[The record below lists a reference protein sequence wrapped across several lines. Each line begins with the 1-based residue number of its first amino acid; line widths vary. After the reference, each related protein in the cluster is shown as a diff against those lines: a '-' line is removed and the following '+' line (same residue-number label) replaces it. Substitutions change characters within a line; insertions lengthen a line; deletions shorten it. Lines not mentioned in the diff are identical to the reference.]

1 MFLAKKFSV
10 MLQHS
15 CLSVLLTVSILPC
28 SHLFSQG
35 LPKIDLPAQTAAPT
49 LQTPSVP
56 ITSAV
61 IGPNTNLVLLLDQIR
76 TLTSDGQLQ
85 EAQKIAT
92 QALKNLDLSE
102 QNEFYLRQIKS
113 EETKLYFKLANR
125 AMLNKEYTQAS
136 QFIERYRENVADE
149 LESRKLRRE
158 IKTELG
164 ERKDV
169 SLVGRL
175 VEELDQAKK
184 DLAQIR
190 AKSGLPKD
198 DSQPDLER
206 LVEEEKAQMERA
218 LMSSENLLRKARF
231 DSAQGRY
238 EIANNH
244 LDEALGLLTPSAG
257 TIAMISDLY
266 KAKQQII
273 WYRVGEA
280 MLKGKVA
287 EVQELTLTYK
297 ETEESRRKL
306 ETNTLGLSAEIDFD
320 AEIRKANEKNRE
332 QAKFAEEML
341 DESKDLIKKKEYE
354 QAEKI
359 LLKISNF
366 LEPSTL
372 TWPLIL
378 EASLIKNR
386 INLAKADDARENK
399 DWDKAKEL
407 LDEFRTGFYS
417 DRNIQGDTLTYGR
430 PGLKETAGEDAV
442 DKELGLADEANK
454 KIRSDMLD
462 PFKRDISEF
471 TPEWKQQQEQLKE
484 LLMRAKV
491 QFINGDLTGA
501 TETYRVIETRY
512 SDNFEAKEM
521 LKRISQMR
529 QQESYLGYIKTR
541 QEMLEEIER
550 EWERPKVFDRQIE
563 EIQEVEEGPSN
574 IEAKLKLI
582 EIPGVDFFNSPLSE
596 AMTELQRQA
605 RLFDLTEPD
614 PAKKGLNIIPL
625 IGEEEEPTVNIKL
638 NAMALGKMIE
648 FITEMVGWTF
658 DIRPD
663 AVVIQ
668 KTGGTFK
675 GRPLETEF
683 YQMNPGTVQ
692 RLTGSSGGGAADAD
706 PFAPAGGGGD
716 GGGDEGIKIRA
727 FLENTGIPFIDA
739 KGHKFAFDGFQMII
753 THERR
758 YLDLIERI
766 LSKLDEESSKQV
778 EIEAKFLEVQEGALD
793 EISFDW
799 QYSWGDAPMAFDPDT
814 GNPLL
819 DSNNRLIRSYD
830 KTLTGNTR
838 TLASAH
844 SPSGTSRDTLVRMQE
859 GGSGEGVVGSVNDL
873 KIPNPIPN
881 LPGKIGIGAGVSPL
895 TKLAH
900 VNDGTP
906 DFTEGMI
913 IGSSQ
918 ASLMISALKRKQGTD
933 LLSAPRVTVMDGQS
947 ATITVAQEF
956 IYPTEYEPAPP
967 PTIGGGGGNNDG
979 GGLGGAIQI
988 QSAIPQFETVAP
1000 LDEQPGFREVGV
1012 VLNVTPTIEKYNSIN
1027 LRLTPKV
1034 TEFDGFIEYGG
1045 NSAMIGTSQTG
1056 SPPLIIQPSGILMPI
1071 FSVRKVDTQ
1080 VSIFD
1085 GATVIIGGLTREE
1098 VKTVNDKIPV
1108 LGNIPL
1114 IGKLF
1119 QSNAESYQKRNL
1131 LIFVSASIVSK
1142 GGSPVREVIQN
1153 ISPQSIFKD
1162 PVIMTPTGTIRRTFK
1177 EEEEEITNRYKFL
1190 LK

>member
-1 MFLAKKFSV
+1 MFLFIKDILIVAVYIFTAS
-10 MLQHS
+10 LLAFFFHAPQLHS
-15 CLSVLLTVSILPC
+15 QELPR
-28 SHLFSQG
+28 
-35 LPKIDLPAQTAAPT
+35 IDLPEQSPPPRLETTQTSIPA
-49 LQTPSVP
+49 SN
-56 ITSAV
+56 
-61 IGPNTNLVLLLDQIR
+61 IGPNTNLVILLDKIR
-76 TLTSDGQLQ
+76 NLSSDGRLA
-85 EAQKIAT
+85 EAQKVAT
-92 QALKNLDLSE
+92 TALENLNESE
-102 QNEFYLRQIKS
+102 QNEFYLRQIKA
-113 EETKLYFKLANR
+113 EETKLYFKLANQ
-125 AMLNKEYTQAS
+125 AMLQKQYSQAS
-136 QFIERYRENVADE
+136 QYIERYRENVAEE
-149 LESRKLRRE
+149 LENRKLKRE

-184 DLAQIR
+184 DLAQLR

-198 DSQPDLER
+198 DAQPDLDR
-206 LVEEEKAQMERA
+206 LVEEEKGKLDRS
-218 LMSSENLLRKARF
+218 LMNAENLLRKARF
-231 DSAQGRY
+231 DSSQGRY
-238 EIANNH
+238 ELADQYLN
-244 LDEALGLLTPSAG
+244 EALSSLTPNSG
-257 TIAMISDLY
+257 TIAIISDLY
-266 KAKQQII
+266 KAKQQVI

-287 EVQELTLTYK
+287 EVQELTLNYK
-297 ETEESRRKL
+297 EIEESRRKV
-306 ETNTLGLSAEIDFD
+306 ETQTLGVSAEIDFD
-320 AEIRKANEKNRE
+320 AEIKKANEKNRE
-332 QAKFAEEML
+332 QAKFAKEML
-341 DESKDLIKKKEYE
+341 RESKDLIKNKEYDR
-354 QAEKI
+354 AEKI

-372 TWPLIL
+372 TWPIIL

-386 INLAKADDARENK
+386 IYLSKADDARKDK
-399 DWDKAKEL
+399 DWVKAKEL

-430 PGLKETAGEDAV
+430 PGLKETEGEDAV
-442 DKELGLADEANK
+442 EKELGLAEK
-454 KIRSDMLD
+454 ELEKIQKDKSD
-462 PFKRDISEF
+462 PFKRDITEF
-471 TPEWKQQQEQLKE
+471 TPEWKEQQEILRE

-501 TETYRVIETRY
+501 TETYRVVETRY

-563 EIQEVEEGPSN
+563 ETKEVEEGPSN
-574 IEAKLKLI
+574 IEEKLKLI

-638 NAMALGKMIE
+638 NAMPLGKMIE

-658 DIRPD
+658 DIRSD
-663 AVVIQ
+663 AIVIQ

-683 YQMNPGTVQ
+683 YDVEPPTLK
-692 RLTGSSGGGAADAD
+692 RLTGNMGGGGDDAD
-706 PFAPAGGGGD
+706 PFAPAGGGND
-716 GGGDEGIKIRA
+716 GAADDGIKIKT

-739 KGHKFAFDGFQMII
+739 QGHKFAFDGFQLSV

-758 YLDLIERI
+758 YLDLIERVLAKI
-766 LSKLDEESSKQV
+766 DESSGKQV

-799 QYSWGDAPMAFDPDT
+799 QYSWGNSQMLMDDQFRPVVD
-814 GNPLL
+814 
-819 DSNNRLIRSYD
+819 NRGRFIRSYE
-830 KTLTGNTR
+830 KVVTGNTR
-838 TLASAH
+838 NLASAH
-844 SPSGTSRDTLVRMQE
+844 SPSGLSRDI
-859 GGSGEGVVGSVNDL
+859 VVNVPDNPDAGMVL
-873 KIPNPIPN
+873 PNPLPN

-895 TKLAH
+895 TNFSVSREGQPA
-900 VNDGTP
+900 DGN
-906 DFTEGMI
+906 GMI

-918 ASLMISALKRKQGTD
+918 AALMISALKRKQGTD
-933 LLSAPRVTVMDGQS
+933 LLSAPRVTVMNGVE
-947 ATITVAQEF
+947 AKITVAQEF
-956 IYPTEYEPAPP
+956 IYPIEYDVVVPEPPGP
-967 PTIGGGGGNNDG
+967 GGVLGGDGGGGTV
-979 GGLGGAIQI
+979 LPAVKAI
-988 QSAIPQFETVAP
+988 FEEVAP
-1000 LDEQPGFREVGV
+1000 EDGRRGFREVGV
-1012 VLNVTPTIEKYNSIN
+1012 VLKVTPTVEKYNSIN
-1027 LRLTPKV
+1027 LKLEPNV

-1045 NSAMIGTSQTG
+1045 SNTVIGG
-1056 SPPLIIQPSGILMPI
+1056 SGGGPPSTIITPSGQIMPI
-1071 FSVRKVDTQ
+1071 FSVRKVQTE

-1131 LIFVSASIVSK
+1131 LIFVTASVVSK

-1177 EEEEEITNRYKFL
+1177 EDDEEAK
-1190 LK
+1190 

>member
-1 MFLAKKFSV
+1 MFLAKNYIPKLFQQF
-10 MLQHS
+10 LFIWP
-15 CLSVLLTVSILPC
+15 ILY
-28 SHLFSQG
+28 LAVNIQLYSQG
-35 LPKIDLPAQTAAPT
+35 LPKIDLPAQAAPPLPQTPARSITAAE
-49 LQTPSVP
+49 
-56 ITSAV
+56 

-76 TLTSDGQLQ
+76 TLTNDGQLQ
-85 EAQKIAT
+85 EAQKIASS
-92 QALKNLDLSE
+92 ALENLNQSE
-102 QNEFYLRQIKS
+102 QNEFYLRQIKA

-125 AMLNKEYTQAS
+125 AMLNKQYSQAS
-136 QFIERYRENVADE
+136 QYIERYRENVARE
-149 LESRKLRRE
+149 LESRKIRRE
-158 IKTELG
+158 IKTEL
-164 ERKDV
+164 KDKQDV

-190 AKSGLPKD
+190 AKTGLPKD
-198 DSQPDLER
+198 DAQPDLER
-206 LVEEEKAQMERA
+206 LVEEEKVQMERS
-218 LMSSENLLRKARF
+218 LMSAENLLRKARF

-238 EIANNH
+238 DLADDH
-244 LDEALGLLTPSAG
+244 LNEALGLLSPSAG

-287 EVQELTLTYK
+287 EVQELTLNYK

-306 ETNTLGLSAEIDFD
+306 ETNTLGISAEIDFD
-320 AEIRKANEKNRE
+320 AEIRKANEKNKE

-341 DESKDLIKKKEYE
+341 DESKDLIKEKEYDR
-354 QAEKI
+354 AEKI

-386 INLAKADDARENK
+386 INLAKADDARKNK
-399 DWDKAKEL
+399 DWDKAQEL

-430 PGLKETAGEDAV
+430 PGLKETEGEDAMKEELALA
-442 DKELGLADEANK
+442 DKELA
-454 KIRSDMLD
+454 KIRKDQSN
-462 PFKRDISEF
+462 PFMRDITEF
-471 TPEWKQQQEQLKE
+471 TPDWKQQQEQLKE

-501 TETYRVIETRY
+501 TETYRVVETRY

-563 EIQEVEEGPSN
+563 ETQEVEEGPSN

-658 DIRPD
+658 DIRSD

-706 PFAPAGGGGD
+706 PFAPAGGGGGD
-716 GGGDEGIKIRA
+716 GGDEGIKIRA

-799 QYSWGDAPMAFDPDT
+799 SYSWGNANTF
-814 GNPLL
+814 L
-819 DSNNRLIRSYD
+819 DESGYPARDSMGRYIRSYE
-830 KTLTGNTR
+830 KVLTGNTR
-838 TLASAH
+838 TLATAH
-844 SPSGTSRDTLVRMQE
+844 SPAGISRDTVISMPDNPDA
-859 GGSGEGVVGSVNDL
+859 SMN
-873 KIPNPIPN
+873 IPNPIPN

-895 TKLAH
+895 T
-900 VNDGTP
+900 N
-906 DFTEGMI
+906 FTLTKEGSIGEVDRNEMI

-918 ASLMISALKRKQGTD
+918 AALMINALKRKQGTD

-956 IYPTEYEPAPP
+956 IYPTEYEPAPA

-1027 LRLTPKV
+1027 
-1034 TEFDGFIEYGG
+1034 
-1045 NSAMIGTSQTG
+1045 
-1056 SPPLIIQPSGILMPI
+1056 
-1071 FSVRKVDTQ
+1071 
-1080 VSIFD
+1080 
-1085 GATVIIGGLTREE
+1085 
-1098 VKTVNDKIPV
+1098 
-1108 LGNIPL
+1108 
-1114 IGKLF
+1114 
-1119 QSNAESYQKRNL
+1119 
-1131 LIFVSASIVSK
+1131 
-1142 GGSPVREVIQN
+1142 
-1153 ISPQSIFKD
+1153 
-1162 PVIMTPTGTIRRTFK
+1162 
-1177 EEEEEITNRYKFL
+1177 
-1190 LK
+1190 

>member
-1 MFLAKKFSV
+1 MLFGFLRLFYQILPLPAVFLFFSV
-10 MLQHS
+10 CIPYLLGAQSLPMIELPEQAPPPLLQKS
-15 CLSVLLTVSILPC
+15 LTPIKAS
-28 SHLFSQG
+28 
-35 LPKIDLPAQTAAPT
+35 DL
-49 LQTPSVP
+49 
-56 ITSAV
+56 
-61 IGPNTNLVLLLDQIR
+61 GPNTNLVILLDQIR
-76 TLTSDGQLQ
+76 TLTQDGRLV
-85 EAQKIAT
+85 EAQKIASA
-92 QALKNLDLSE
+92 ALANISEIE

-113 EETKLYFKLANR
+113 EETKLYFKLANSS
-125 AMLNKEYTQAS
+125 MLQKEYSQAS
-136 QFIERYRENVADE
+136 KYIEKYRANVAEE
-149 LESRKLRRE
+149 LASRKLRRE
-158 IKTELG
+158 IKTELSLSQ
-164 ERKDV
+164 DV

-184 DLAQIR
+184 DLVQIR
-190 AKSGLPKD
+190 AKTGLPKND
-198 DSQPDLER
+198 AQPDLDR
-206 LVEEEKAQMERA
+206 LVEEEKAQMRRSLLGA
-218 LMSSENLLRKARF
+218 ENLLRKARF
-231 DSAQGRY
+231 DSSQGRY
-238 EIANNH
+238 ELADEQ
-244 LDEALGLLTPSAG
+244 LDEALGLLSPSAG
-257 TIAMISDLY
+257 TIALISDLY
-266 KAKQQII
+266 KAKQQVI
-273 WYRVGEA
+273 WYKVGEA

-287 EVQELTLTYK
+287 EVQELTLIYR
-297 ETEESRRKL
+297 ETEESRRKV
-306 ETNTLGLSAEIDFD
+306 ETNTLGVSAEIDFD
-320 AEIRKANEKNRE
+320 AEIRKANQKNKE

-341 DESKDLIKKKEYE
+341 DESKDLIQKKEYDR
-354 QAEKI
+354 AEKI

-386 INLAKADDARENK
+386 INLSKANDAREDK
-399 DWDKAKEL
+399 DWDKAQKL

-430 PGLKETAGEDAV
+430 PGLKATDGDDAV
-442 DKELGLADEANK
+442 SDELGLADKEQD
-454 KIRSDMLD
+454 KINVDKSD
-462 PFKRDISEF
+462 PFQRDITEF
-471 TPEWKQQQEQLKE
+471 TPDWKENQEQLRE

-501 TETYRVIETRY
+501 TETYRAIETRY

-563 EIQEVEEGPSN
+563 KTQEVEEGPSN

-582 EIPGVDFFNSPLSE
+582 EIPGADFFNSPLSE

-638 NAMALGKMIE
+638 NSMPLGKMIE

-658 DIRPD
+658 DVRSD

-668 KTGGTFK
+668 KTGGSFK

-683 YQMNPGTVQ
+683 YQMAPGTLQ
-692 RLTGSSGGGAADAD
+692 RLTGSSGGGQADAD
-706 PFAPAGGGGD
+706 PFADPGAGAGGGGD
-716 GGGDEGIKIRA
+716 DGIQIRA

-758 YLDLIERI
+758 FLDLIERI

-799 QYSWGDAPMAFDPDT
+799 QYSWGDASPLYDLET
-814 GNPLL
+814 GMPAT
-819 DSNNRLIRSYD
+819 DSRGRWARGYD
-830 KTLTGNTR
+830 KVISGNTR

-844 SPSGTSRDTLVRMQE
+844 SPTGTSRDTIIERPENPDASRNIQNPL
-859 GGSGEGVVGSVNDL
+859 
-873 KIPNPIPN
+873 PNF
-881 LPGKIGIGAGVSPL
+881 PGKIPIGAGVSPL
-895 TKLAH
+895 T
-900 VNDGTP
+900 
-906 DFTEGMI
+906 DFSTRKEGEMTEQGMI
-913 IGSSQ
+913 IGTSQ

-956 IYPTEYEPAPP
+956 IYPIDYELPEPP
-967 PTIGGGGGNNDG
+967 QPPGGDAGGNG
-979 GGLGGAIQI
+979 GITLV
-988 QSAIPQFETVAP
+988 SAKPVFDVVNP
-1000 LDEQPGFREVGV
+1000 PDEQPGFREVGV

-1045 NSAMIGTSQTG
+1045 NNAVIGSAGGGG
-1056 SPPLIIQPSGILMPI
+1056 SPPLIIQPSGALMPI

-1108 LGNIPL
+1108 LGNLPL

-1153 ISPQSIFKD
+1153 IGPQSIFKD
-1162 PVIMTPTGTIRRTFK
+1162 PVILTPTGTIRRTFK
-1177 EEEEEITNRYKFL
+1177 DDDLVEN
-1190 LK
+1190 

>member
-1 MFLAKKFSV
+1 MFDYIKDISNVAHFALRAPLL
-10 MLQHS
+10 MLISYAPNLH
-15 CLSVLLTVSILPC
+15 
-28 SHLFSQG
+28 SQG
-35 LPKIDLPAQTAAPT
+35 LPRIDLPEQVPPPRVETPQT
-49 LQTPSVP
+49 LL
-56 ITSAV
+56 SASN
-61 IGPNTNLVLLLDQIR
+61 IGPNTNLVILLDKIR
-76 TLTSDGQLQ
+76 SLSSDGNLA
-85 EAQKIAT
+85 EAQKVAT
-92 QALKNLDLSE
+92 TALENLNKSE
-102 QNEFYLRQIKS
+102 QNEFYLRQIKA
-113 EETKLYFKLANR
+113 EETKLYFKLANQ
-125 AMLNKEYTQAS
+125 AMLQKQYSQAS
-136 QFIERYRENVADE
+136 QYIARYRENVAEE
-149 LESRKLRRE
+149 LESRKIRRE

-184 DLAQIR
+184 DLAQLR
-190 AKSGLPKD
+190 AKTGLPKD
-198 DSQPDLER
+198 DAQPDLDR
-206 LVEEEKAQMERA
+206 LVEEEKGKLDRS
-218 LMSSENLLRKARF
+218 LMSAENLLRKARF
-231 DSAQGRY
+231 DSSQGRY
-238 EIANNH
+238 DLADQYLN
-244 LDEALGLLTPSAG
+244 EALNSLTPNSG

-266 KAKQQII
+266 KAKQQVI

-287 EVQELTLTYK
+287 EVQELTLNYR
-297 ETEESRRKL
+297 EIEESRRKV
-306 ETNTLGLSAEIDFD
+306 ETQTLGVSAEIDFD
-320 AEIRKANEKNRE
+320 AEIKKANEKNKE

-341 DESKDLIKKKEYE
+341 RESKDLIKEKEYDR
-354 QAEKI
+354 AEKI

-378 EASLIKNR
+378 EASLVKNR
-386 INLAKADDARENK
+386 INLAKADDAREDK
-399 DWDKAKEL
+399 DWEKAKEL

-430 PGLKETAGEDAV
+430 PGLKETKGEDAV
-442 DKELGLADEANK
+442 EGELALADKELE
-454 KIRSDMLD
+454 KIRKDQRD
-462 PFKRDISEF
+462 PFKRDITEF
-471 TPEWKQQQEQLKE
+471 TPEWKEQQEQLKE

-501 TETYRVIETRY
+501 TETYRVVETRY

-563 EIQEVEEGPSN
+563 KTKEVEEGPSN
-574 IEAKLKLI
+574 IEEKLKLI

-638 NAMALGKMIE
+638 NSMPLGKMIE

-658 DIRPD
+658 DIRSD

-683 YQMNPGTVQ
+683 YQMEPSTLQ
-692 RLTGSSGGGAADAD
+692 RLTGNMGGGGGDAD
-706 PFAPAGGGGD
+706 PFAPAGGGND
-716 GGGDEGIKIRA
+716 GAADDGIKIKT
-727 FLENTGIPFIDA
+727 FLENTGIPFVDA
-739 KGHKFAFDGFQMII
+739 KGHKFAFDGFQMSV

-766 LSKLDEESSKQV
+766 LAKLDENSGKQV

-799 QYSWGDAPMAFDPDT
+799 QYSWGPAATFLDEDGLPARDST
-814 GNPLL
+814 GRY
-819 DSNNRLIRSYD
+819 SRSYE
-830 KTLTGNTR
+830 KVITGNTR
-838 TLASAH
+838 NLATAH
-844 SPSGTSRDTLVRMQE
+844 SPSGVTRDTVINIPDNPAASMT
-859 GGSGEGVVGSVNDL
+859 V
-873 KIPNPIPN
+873 PNPLPN

-895 TKLAH
+895 TNFSVFK
-900 VNDGTP
+900 
-906 DFTEGMI
+906 EGNIAGDMI

-918 ASLMISALKRKQGTD
+918 AALLISALKRKQGTD
-933 LLSAPRVTVMDGQS
+933 LLSAPRVTVMNGVE
-947 ATITVAQEF
+947 AKITVAQEF
-956 IYPTEYEPAPP
+956 IYPIDYELAELPDTAANAL
-967 PTIGGGGGNNDG
+967 GGGGGG
-979 GGLGGAIQI
+979 G
-988 QSAIPQFETVAP
+988 TVLQAVKANFGNVSP
-1000 LDEQPGFREVGV
+1000 DDEDDGFREVGV
-1012 VLNVTPTIEKYNSIN
+1012 VLTVLPTVEKYNSIN
-1027 LRLTPKV
+1027 LKLNPKV

-1045 NSAMIGTSQTG
+1045 YNTVIGSG
-1056 SPPLIIQPSGILMPI
+1056 ASGPPPTIIQPSGQLMPI
-1071 FSVRKVDTQ
+1071 FSVRKVQTE

-1131 LIFVSASIVSK
+1131 LIFVTASIVSK

-1162 PVIMTPTGTIRRTFK
+1162 PVIMTPTGSIRRTFK
-1177 EEEEEITNRYKFL
+1177 DDDKEGQ
-1190 LK
+1190 

>member
-1 MFLAKKFSV
+1 MLRLRFLEVFVFFCVSN
-10 MLQHS
+10 
-15 CLSVLLTVSILPC
+15 LTAQSLPTVK
-28 SHLFSQG
+28 
-35 LPKIDLPAQTAAPT
+35 LPQQEPPPLIQRQLPPIKASDL
-49 LQTPSVP
+49 
-56 ITSAV
+56 
-61 IGPNTNLVLLLDQIR
+61 GPNTNLVILLDQIR
-76 TLTSDGQLQ
+76 ALSQEGRLK
-85 EAQKIAT
+85 EAQKIANA
-92 QALKNLDLSE
+92 ALENISEIE

-113 EETKLYFKLANR
+113 EETKLFFKLANS
-125 AMLNKEYTQAS
+125 AMLQKQYAQAS
-136 QFIERYRENVADE
+136 QYIERYRENVAQE
-149 LESRKLRRE
+149 LEDRKLRRQ
-158 IKTELG
+158 IKTDIG
-164 ERKDV
+164 QSKDV

-198 DSQPDLER
+198 DAQPDLER
-206 LVEEEKAQMERA
+206 LVEDEKAQMQRTLLA
-218 LMSSENLLRKARF
+218 AENLLRKARF
-231 DSAQGRY
+231 DSSQGRY
-238 EIANNH
+238 DFANNQ
-244 LDEALGLLTPSAG
+244 LDEALGLLSPSSG
-257 TIAMISDLY
+257 TIALISDLY
-266 KAKQQII
+266 KAKQQVI

-287 EVQELTLTYK
+287 KVQELTLAYR
-297 ETEESRRKL
+297 EIEESRRRV
-306 ETNTLGLSAEIDFD
+306 ETKTLGISAEIDFD
-320 AEIRKANEKNRE
+320 AEILKANEKNKE

-341 DESKDLIKKKEYE
+341 DESKDLIKKREYDR
-354 QAEKI
+354 AEKI

-386 INLAKADDARENK
+386 INLSKADDARKDK
-399 DWDKAKEL
+399 DWDKAQEL

-430 PGLKETAGEDAV
+430 PGLKETEGEDAV
-442 DKELGLADEANK
+442 ERELGLADTANQ
-454 KIRSDMLD
+454 KIRNDMSD
-462 PFKRDISEF
+462 PFKRDITEF
-471 TPEWKQQQEQLKE
+471 TPEWKNQQDQMRE

-563 EIQEVEEGPSN
+563 EIKEVEEGPSN

-638 NAMALGKMIE
+638 NAMPLGKMVE

-658 DIRPD
+658 DIRSD

-668 KTGGTFK
+668 KTGGSFK

-683 YQMNPGTVQ
+683 YQMSPGTLQ
-692 RLTGSSGGGAADAD
+692 RLTGSSGGGQADAD
-706 PFAPAGGGGD
+706 PFAPAGGGGG
-716 GGGDEGIKIRA
+716 GGGDEGLQIRA

-758 YLDLIERI
+758 FLDLIERI

-799 QYSWGDAPMAFDPDT
+799 QYSWGDAPMAFNSET
-814 GNPLL
+814 GMPIL
-819 DSNNRLIRSYD
+819 DSNNRLQRSYD

-844 SPSGTSRDTLVRMQE
+844 SPSGASRDTLIRMEE
-859 GGSGEGVVGSVNDL
+859 GGGEGVQASVNDL
-873 KIPNPIPN
+873 RIPNLIPN
-881 LPGKIGIGAGVSPL
+881 LPGKISIGSGVSPL
-895 TKLAH
+895 TRIAH
-900 VNDGTP
+900 TEDGTP
-906 DFTEGMI
+906 DFSEGMI

-967 PTIGGGGGNNDG
+967 PTLGGGGGNNDG

-1153 ISPQSIFKD
+1153 IGPQSIFKD
-1162 PVIMTPTGTIRRTFK
+1162 PVILTPTGTIRRTFK
-1177 EEEEEITNRYKFL
+1177 DDDDRSK
-1190 LK
+1190 

>member
-1 MFLAKKFSV
+1 MPYYNKDISNVALVA
-10 MLQHS
+10 MRAT
-15 CLSVLLTVSILPC
+15 LLM
-28 SHLFSQG
+28 LFSYAPILHSQE
-35 LPKIDLPAQTAAPT
+35 LPRIDLPEQAPPPRLETPQTLLTA
-49 LQTPSVP
+49 SN
-56 ITSAV
+56 
-61 IGPNTNLVLLLDQIR
+61 IGPNTNLVILLDKIR
-76 TLTSDGQLQ
+76 NLSSEGRLV
-85 EAQKIAT
+85 EAQKVAT
-92 QALKNLDLSE
+92 TALENLNESE
-102 QNEFYLRQIKS
+102 QNEFYLRQIKA
-113 EETKLYFKLANR
+113 EETKLYFKLANQ
-125 AMLNKEYTQAS
+125 AMLQKQYSQAS
-136 QFIERYRENVADE
+136 QYIARYRENVSDE
-149 LESRKLRRE
+149 LENRKIRRE

-184 DLAQIR
+184 DLAQLR

-198 DSQPDLER
+198 DAQPDLDR
-206 LVEEEKAQMERA
+206 LVEEEKDKLDRS
-218 LMSSENLLRKARF
+218 LMSAENLLRKARF
-231 DSAQGRY
+231 DSSQGRY
-238 EIANNH
+238 DLADQYLN
-244 LDEALGLLTPSAG
+244 EALNSLTPNSG

-266 KAKQQII
+266 KAKQQVI

-287 EVQELTLTYK
+287 EVQELTLNYR
-297 ETEESRRKL
+297 EIEESRRKV
-306 ETNTLGLSAEIDFD
+306 ETQTLGVSAEIDFD
-320 AEIRKANEKNRE
+320 AEIKKANDKNKE
-332 QAKFAEEML
+332 QARFAEEML
-341 DESKDLIKKKEYE
+341 RESKDLIKEKEYDR
-354 QAEKI
+354 AEKI

-378 EASLIKNR
+378 EASLVKNR
-386 INLAKADDARENK
+386 INLAKADDAREDK

-430 PGLKETAGEDAV
+430 PGLKETEGEDAV
-442 DKELGLADEANK
+442 EKELALADKELE
-454 KIRSDMLD
+454 KIRKDQRD
-462 PFKRDISEF
+462 PFKRDITEF
-471 TPEWKQQQEQLKE
+471 TPEWKEQQDQLKE

-501 TETYRVIETRY
+501 TETYRVVETRY

-563 EIQEVEEGPSN
+563 ETKEVEEGPSN

-638 NAMALGKMIE
+638 NAMPLGKMVE

-658 DIRPD
+658 DVRSD

-692 RLTGSSGGGAADAD
+692 RLTGSSGGGAVDAD

-799 QYSWGDAPMAFDPDT
+799 QYSWGPASTFLDET
-814 GNPLL
+814 GLPAT
-819 DSNNRLIRSYD
+819 DSSGRYIRSYE
-830 KTLTGNTR
+830 KIVTGNTR
-838 TLASAH
+838 TLATAH
-844 SPSGTSRDTLVRMQE
+844 SPAGTSRDTVISMPDNPDA
-859 GGSGEGVVGSVNDL
+859 SMN
-873 KIPNPIPN
+873 IPNPVPN

-895 TKLAH
+895 TNFSIL
-900 VNDGTP
+900 NEGTAVANP
-906 DFTEGMI
+906 GGADMI

-918 ASLMISALKRKQGTD
+918 AALMINALKRKQGTD

-956 IYPTEYEPAPP
+956 IYPTEYEPAPA
-967 PTIGGGGGNNDG
+967 PTVGGGGGNNDG
-979 GGLGGAIQI
+979 AGLGGAIQI

-1045 NSAMIGTSQTG
+1045 NSAMIGTSQVG
-1056 SPPLIIQPSGILMPI
+1056 SPPMMIQPSGILMPI

-1114 IGKLF
+1114 IGKFF

-1177 EEEEEITNRYKFL
+1177 EDDDNKG
-1190 LK
+1190 K

>member
-1 MFLAKKFSV
+1 MFPSNKEFSSAHLV
-10 MLQHS
+10 VFTAFGL
-15 CLSVLLTVSILPC
+15 VSILFSP
-28 SHLFSQG
+28 SLRSQG
-35 LPKIDLPAQTAAPT
+35 LPRIDLPEQSPPP
-49 LQTPSVP
+49 LLQSPQTPLPASN
-56 ITSAV
+56 
-61 IGPNTNLVLLLDQIR
+61 IGPNTNLVILLDKIR
-76 TLTSDGQLQ
+76 TLSSEGRLE
-85 EAQKIAT
+85 EAQKVAT
-92 QALKNLDLSE
+92 TALDNLSESE
-102 QNEFYLRQIKS
+102 QNEFYLRQIKA
-113 EETKLYFKLANR
+113 EETKLYFKLANQ
-125 AMLNKEYTQAS
+125 AMLQKQYSLAS
-136 QFIERYRENVADE
+136 QYIARYRDNVAEE

-184 DLAQIR
+184 DLAQLR
-190 AKSGLPKD
+190 ARSGLPQD
-198 DSQPDLER
+198 DAQPDLDR
-206 LVEEEKAQMERA
+206 LVEEEKDKLDRS
-218 LMSSENLLRKARF
+218 LMNAENLLRKARF
-231 DSAQGRY
+231 DSSQGRY
-238 EIANNH
+238 DLADQYLN
-244 LDEALGLLTPSAG
+244 EALNSLTPSSG

-266 KAKQQII
+266 KAKQQVI

-287 EVQELTLTYK
+287 EVQELTLNYK
-297 ETEESRRKL
+297 DIEESRRKV
-306 ETNTLGLSAEIDFD
+306 ETQTLGVSAEIDFD
-320 AEIRKANEKNRE
+320 AEIRKANEKNQE
-332 QAKFAEEML
+332 QAKFAQEML
-341 DESKDLIKKKEYE
+341 NESKDLIKDKEYDR
-354 QAEKI
+354 AEKI

-378 EASLIKNR
+378 EASLVKNR
-386 INLAKADDARENK
+386 INLAKADDAREDK
-399 DWDKAKEL
+399 DWEKAKGL

-430 PGLKETAGEDAV
+430 PGLKETEGEDAMEEELALA
-442 DKELGLADEANK
+442 DKELE
-454 KIRSDMLD
+454 KIRKDQSD
-462 PFKRDISEF
+462 PFKRDITEF
-471 TPEWKQQQEQLKE
+471 TPEWKEQQEQLKE

-501 TETYRVIETRY
+501 TETYRAVETRF

-521 LKRISQMR
+521 LKRISLMR

-563 EIQEVEEGPSN
+563 KTKEVEEGPSN

-638 NAMALGKMIE
+638 NSMALGKMIE

-658 DIRPD
+658 DIRSD

-683 YQMNPGTVQ
+683 YEMEPPTLK
-692 RLTGSSGGGAADAD
+692 RLTGNMGGVGDDAD
-706 PFAPAGGGGD
+706 PFAPAGGGND
-716 GGGDEGIKIRA
+716 GAADDGIKIKT

-739 KGHKFAFDGFQMII
+739 QGHRFAFDGFQLSV

-758 YLDLIERI
+758 YLDLIERV
-766 LSKLDEESSKQV
+766 LAKLDESSGKQV

-799 QYSWGDAPMAFDPDT
+799 QYSWGPANTFLDENGNVARDAMGRP
-814 GNPLL
+814 
-819 DSNNRLIRSYD
+819 SRSYE
-830 KTLTGNTR
+830 KVFTGNTR
-838 TLASAH
+838 NLATAH
-844 SPSGTSRDTLVRMQE
+844 SPSGITRDTVI
-859 GGSGEGVVGSVNDL
+859 N
-873 KIPNPIPN
+873 IPDNPAASMTVANPLPN

-895 TKLAH
+895 TNFSVLKEGNL
-900 VNDGTP
+900 DG
-906 DFTEGMI
+906 DMI

-918 ASLMISALKRKQGTD
+918 AALLISALKRKQGTD
-933 LLSAPRVTVMDGQS
+933 LLSAPRVTVMNGVE
-947 ATITVAQEF
+947 ARITVAQEF
-956 IYPTEYEPAPP
+956 IYPVDYELAELPDTAANAL
-967 PTIGGGGGNNDG
+967 GGGGGG
-979 GGLGGAIQI
+979 G
-988 QSAIPQFETVAP
+988 TVLQAVKANFGTVSP
-1000 LDEQPGFREVGV
+1000 DDEEDGFREVGV
-1012 VLNVTPTIEKYNSIN
+1012 VLTVTPTVEKYNSIN
-1027 LRLTPKV
+1027 LKLNPKV

-1045 NSAMIGTSQTG
+1045 YNTVIGSG
-1056 SPPLIIQPSGILMPI
+1056 GGGPPPTIIQPSGQIMPI
-1071 FSVRKVDTQ
+1071 FSVRKVQTE

-1114 IGKLF
+1114 LGKLF

-1131 LIFVSASIVSK
+1131 LIFVTASIVSK

-1162 PVIMTPTGTIRRTFK
+1162 PVIMTPTGSIRRTFK
-1177 EEEEEITNRYKFL
+1177 DNEGEGE
-1190 LK
+1190 